1 MKLATFGK
9 ILRGVG
15 QGAAV
20 VGQFTPV
27 GGAVAAAAA
36 VVRGAADGGAAAV
49 DAPGVSGAGGGLDL
63 DGEAGLTLREIAAA
77 AVLDAL
83 PVVLDRSVTGGFVL
97 RDELRAATDHV
108 EAWLLEEQAK
118 ATGAAKAAGK

>member
-49 DAPGVSGAGGGLDL
+49 DSPGVVFDL

-83 PVVLDRSVTGGFVL
+83 PVVLERSVAGGFVL

-108 EAWLLEEQAK
+108 EAWLVEEQTK
-118 ATGAAKAAGK
+118 ATRAAKAPGGK